1 MNVRAL
7 FHTASAQIE
16 EKIYGIQVGLSV
28 YVGLVRASLQEKI
41 PLLQNHVWA
50 AVGVSLFVVLAIQSI
65 ILLVSILTFLVNGVV
80 RLSRGVVTFTKDS
93 TRMIQPLRV
102 VR

>member
-1 MNVRAL
+1 MNVLAV
-7 FHTASAQIE
+7 FHTASARIE

-50 AVGVSLFVVLAIQSI
+50 AVGVSIFVVVAIQSI
-65 ILLVSILTFLVNGVV
+65 ILLVSLFSGLVSLIGRLPRTIHGWLKPPV
-80 RLSRGVVTFTKDS
+80 RV
-93 TRMIQPLRV
+93 IQPIRSLR
-102 VR
+102 

>member
-1 MNVRAL
+1 MNVFAL
-7 FHTASAQIE
+7 FHSASARIE

-50 AVGVSLFVVLAIQSI
+50 AVGISIFVVLAIQSI
-65 ILLVSILTFLVNGVV
+65 ILVV
-80 RLSRGVVTFTKDS
+80 ALCSGLISLISTTPRVIRGMAKPPVRV
-93 TRMIQPLRV
+93 IQPIRSLR
-102 VR
+102 

>member
-1 MNVRAL
+1 MNVSAL
-7 FHTASAQIE
+7 FHTASARIE

-28 YVGLVRASLQEKI
+28 YVGLVRASIQEKI

-50 AVGVSLFVVLAIQSI
+50 AVGISFFVVLAIQSI
-65 ILLVSILTFLVNGVV
+65 ILILSLFTFLVNGTMG
-80 RLSRGVVTFTKDS
+80 LSRLVVKFTKD
-93 TRMIQPLRV
+93 TIRVVQPLRA